1 MENIVQKIMQPI
13 WQKTKNKFTK
23 ICNEPGITNHATH
36 KMFVVYKSTTAELL
50 RLEDARNVAGG
61 FYESDKNWDFET
73 EYHLK
78 FSTFSF

>member
-1 MENIVQKIMQPI
+1 MYLKKI
-13 WQKTKNKFTK
+13 KNKS
-23 ICNEPGITNHATH
+23 PTH
-36 KMFVVYKSTTAELL
+36 GMFVLYKSTTAELL